1 MKNPAAASPLHLTAL
16 ITLLVTGCSMNPPPS
31 IEPTPAD
38 GLQYVTVDGK
48 VVKSLQSESLLELL
62 ESRVP
67 ARRLGLNARFVSEE
81 PLLIIDDVPMSAG
94 IRLLA
99 DMRAEHS
106 SSVTLLRPTDAV
118 TLYGGRASGGA
129 IIVKTRRR

>member
-1 MKNPAAASPLHLTAL
+1 MKNPTAASSLHLTAL
-16 ITLLVTGCSMNPPPS
+16 ITLLVTGCSMNPAPS
-31 IEPTPAD
+31 FEAEPTD
-38 GLQYVTVDGK
+38 GLQFVTVDGK
-48 VVKSLQSESLLELL
+48 VVKSQSESLLELL
-62 ESRVP
+62 EYRVP
-67 ARRLGLNARFVSEE
+67 ARRLGLNARFAWEE

-99 DMRAEHS
+99 DMRAEHT
-106 SSVTLLRPTDAV
+106 SSVTVLRPTDAV